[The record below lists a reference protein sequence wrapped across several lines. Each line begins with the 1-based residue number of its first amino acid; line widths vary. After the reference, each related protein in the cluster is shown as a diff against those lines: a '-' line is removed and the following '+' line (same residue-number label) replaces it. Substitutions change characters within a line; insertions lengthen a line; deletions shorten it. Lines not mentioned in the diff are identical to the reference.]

1 LIVAMRSAGF
11 KPSEVP
17 KVLED
22 YDVSIGQFSLE
33 WVLPNPPPIHTFE
46 EPPVIKEAPDYKP

>member
-1 LIVAMRSAGF
+1 MRSAGF